1 MKKLILFLLLLPM
14 LAMAQQQTRPTTPVQ
29 KPQNTPY
36 LDTSTGIRWFFDGT
50 VFWPVAPYNPTNM
63 VMSGL
68 SLTVVSNTLTVHTG
82 TWRINNTIY
91 SLGTNT
97 NLTLQSRDSVL
108 YHYEAVYAT
117 AANNSIG
124 LKVGTTSLTP
134 IQPTVGADTLIVGLV
149 LIAPDGTSV
158 FPPGPASDF
167 VFAHPTVKQLDAN
180 PWTRTERT
188 DTLKIAGQYIFPSRR
203 GLSGQVLQDDG
214 TGNLFWSYQATYLP
228 GFGLD
233 LAAQTFS
240 VDTFKMVTNTAMMDT
255 LLRHAAH
262 FDSTQFSIVNDT
274 IHCVAC
280 GIAGVST
287 NNGISGNGAGS
298 PVILGG
304 NPLIQNTEIDATGF
318 DFDVIA
324 GSGNSFAKLSLL
336 NSRVIQA
343 ISRKSSTDYATIN
356 VNTSGSQNFINLF
369 INASGGHQKAM
380 TMDASVTGIVFDDSF
395 NHIGLL
401 AGSSI
406 DTANM
411 TITPK
416 MYVTS
421 EWVTHHS
428 VSGVAWGAITGT
440 LSSQTDLNTALG
452 LKAPTSRNI
461 STGLGLS
468 GGGDLSADR
477 TIIADTTVLKS
488 KVGFATDYSNLSSR
502 ITTNTSNISTNTSN
516 ILLKL
521 NISDT
526 AAMAYVHIN
535 KNEAI
540 AGQKTFN
547 KTILLGSNAAL
558 NFGSTTNNALNTF
571 TNIVNSNTSLT
582 LATSAANSIIFTQN
596 SAESARFN
604 ASGRLLIASTTDDGA
619 SKLQVYGVTGHY
631 VTGVAVTPTD
641 GVIVGNPTLSTS
653 GTTIQDSPN
662 LTFGGHV
669 WNTTVTAAD
678 NFFNW
683 RIYANSTTGTTPI
696 TSLNFD
702 WSRTATSTP
711 SYSNTMILSPNTL
724 AINGTVT
731 AATFTGTNMTLT
743 AGALTSNR
751 SAVTT
756 TIVDANKLMTT
767 TASTVG
773 VPNQYSPANHFGAHV
788 WNTTATAADNWA
800 DFVEYVAVTS
810 AATPIG
816 TLTWGASIATTSTP
830 SYTSRM
836 TLTNTGNLAVTGGFN
851 ANVIQAAGASWTETQ
866 FYSHGSAVGTGL
878 WLNSAVNFFTVTPSV
893 DGHSGNLGFNTS
905 ALGGTPT
912 SVLKWSDGG
921 QVTVAAGALVVKNA
935 LAAINST
942 ATATAAQMG
951 GGTITST
958 SAAPTTITFATATL
972 LATQIGAAQG
982 TTFPITID
990 NTAGAS
996 TVTIILGAGMTGL
1009 NSPTLT
1015 VPSGTSGVAKFEMYF
1030 SSATACTIARIY

>member
-233 LAAQTFS
+233 LTAQTFS
-240 VDTFKMVTNTAMMDT
+240 VDTNLMVTTTAMMDT

-318 DFDVIA
+318 DFDIVA

-380 TMDASVTGIVFDDSF
+380 TMDVSVTGIVFDDSF
-395 NHIGLL
+395 GHIGLL
-401 AGSSI
+401 AGNSI

-421 EWVTHHS
+421 EWVLHHS
-428 VSGVAWGAITGT
+428 STGG
-440 LSSQTDLNTALG
+440 LTAL
-452 LKAPTSRNI
+452 
-461 STGLGLS
+461 TGDGTAS
-468 GGGDLSADR
+468 GS
-477 TIIADTTVLKS
+477 
-488 KVGFATDYSNLSSR
+488 
-502 ITTNTSNISTNTSN
+502 
-516 ILLKL
+516 
-521 NISDT
+521 
-526 AAMAYVHIN
+526 
-535 KNEAI
+535 
-540 AGQKTFN
+540 
-547 KTILLGSNAAL
+547 GS
-558 NFGSTTNNALNTF
+558 
-571 TNIVNSNTSLT
+571 VPLT
-582 LATSAANSIIFTQN
+582 LATVNSNVGSFGDATHVPAFTVNAKGLTTAVTSTAITFPVTASNSVAFTNKSGNISQWTNDSGYITSAASFVTGEVPSGTVNGSNVTFTLANTPTSGTVRVFQN
-596 SAESARFN
+596 GLRDKV
-604 ASGRLLIASTTDDGA
+604 TTD
-619 SKLQVYGVTGHY
+619 YT
-631 VTGVAVTPTD
+631 
-641 GVIVGNPTLSTS
+641 IS
-653 GTTIQDSPN
+653 GTTI
-662 LTFGGHV
+662 TF
-669 WNTTVTAAD
+669 VTAPL
-678 NFFNW
+678 
-683 RIYANSTTGTTPI
+683 TGD
-696 TSLNFD
+696 L
-702 WSRTATSTP
+702 
-711 SYSNTMILSPNTL
+711 L
-724 AINGTVT
+724 
-731 AATFTGTNMTLT
+731 LT
-743 AGALTSNR
+743 
-751 SAVTT
+751 
-756 TIVDANKLMTT
+756 DYMK
-767 TASTVG
+767 
-773 VPNQYSPANHFGAHV
+773 
-788 WNTTATAADNWA
+788 
-800 DFVEYVAVTS
+800 
-810 AATPIG
+810 
-816 TLTWGASIATTSTP
+816 
-830 SYTSRM
+830 
-836 TLTNTGNLAVTGGFN
+836 
-851 ANVIQAAGASWTETQ
+851 
-866 FYSHGSAVGTGL
+866 
-878 WLNSAVNFFTVTPSV
+878 
-893 DGHSGNLGFNTS
+893 
-905 ALGGTPT
+905 
-912 SVLKWSDGG
+912 
-921 QVTVAAGALVVKNA
+921 
-935 LAAINST
+935 
-942 ATATAAQMG
+942 
-951 GGTITST
+951 
-958 SAAPTTITFATATL
+958 
-972 LATQIGAAQG
+972 
-982 TTFPITID
+982 
-990 NTAGAS
+990 
-996 TVTIILGAGMTGL
+996 
-1009 NSPTLT
+1009 
-1015 VPSGTSGVAKFEMYF
+1015 
-1030 SSATACTIARIY
+1030 